1 MSSLRTIVTWAKDEP
16 PTPDSSS
23 DHADSPSYDRRN
35 ADSASFNTDTGPP
48 SRWWTFA
55 PPRANS
61 GTDDAGT
68 SQSQAHP
75 GSVRHRS
82 MTWLTSAPVLKDAAA
97 FARKDRQRLDD
108 EKDGLNLRVATQSPD
123 TFTLEQ
129 HTTLGPQR
137 SRSEIPPRESLHALQ
152 DSADE
157 SEVRNLDDDLNE
169 WPIRRKRFRNFILVN
184 PYAPL
189 LFRFVNI
196 TSTSV
201 ALGIATHIRDT
212 EIRNQVLGAIGSSP
226 IVVIIFAPLTLVHVL
241 VAIYLEYFGRP
252 VGLWRTSA
260 KLAHTLSETL
270 FICAW
275 SAALS
280 LCFDN
285 FFTSPIPCASPSSIS
300 WYSQLPR
307 PPSPVLETSVGHE
320 ICGDQVALI
329 CLVAFGLLT
338 YCFNLI
344 ISLFRIM
351 EKVKIRSD
359 VLRAS

>member
-1 MSSLRTIVTWAKDEP
+1 
-16 PTPDSSS
+16 
-23 DHADSPSYDRRN
+23 
-35 ADSASFNTDTGPP
+35 
-48 SRWWTFA
+48 
-55 PPRANS
+55 
-61 GTDDAGT
+61 
-68 SQSQAHP
+68 
-75 GSVRHRS
+75 
-82 MTWLTSAPVLKDAAA
+82 
-97 FARKDRQRLDD
+97 
-108 EKDGLNLRVATQSPD
+108 
-123 TFTLEQ
+123 
-129 HTTLGPQR
+129 
-137 SRSEIPPRESLHALQ
+137 
-152 DSADE
+152 
-157 SEVRNLDDDLNE
+157 
-169 WPIRRKRFRNFILVN
+169 
-184 PYAPL
+184 
-189 LFRFVNI
+189 
-196 TSTSV
+196 
-201 ALGIATHIRDT
+201 
-212 EIRNQVLGAIGSSP
+212 VLGAIGSSP

-307 PPSPVLETSVGHE
+307 PPPPPSLETSVGHE